1 MASKKEAKMK
11 KYKVTNRITNETKE
25 VVANSAQ
32 EACEKLG
39 WMIGYCFV
47 QEVQC

>member
-1 MASKKEAKMK
+1 ME
-11 KYKVTNRITNETKE
+11 KYRVTNRITSETKE

-39 WMIGYCFV
+39 WMIGFV
-47 QEVQC
+47 EEAQC